1 MKTLRIVPVLMSLTL
16 LNPPT
21 PAAEPLA
28 DQVKTAINNGVRYLR
43 DLENGKGD
51 FEHTTADIGIAHLD
65 CVDDFAKRNVVG
77 DKRVWV

>member
-1 MKTLRIVPVLMSLTL
+1 MDVRDVLHINGRAVDDFENNV
-16 LNPPT
+16 LNILGAFDI
-21 PAAEPLA
+21 AATA
-28 DQVKTAINNGVRYLR
+28 DEVFRR
-43 DLENGKGD
+43 GD